1 MTPPGIY
8 GMDFY
13 VVLERPGLRVA
24 KRRHCQRRIGTMQ
37 RVTKDDAKQ
46 WFQEKIGGTIL
57 H

>member
-1 MTPPGIY
+1 
-8 GMDFY
+8 MDFY

-24 KRRHCQRRIGTMQ
+24 KRRHCKARIGVMQ
-37 RVTKDDAKQ
+37 RVTKDDSKQ